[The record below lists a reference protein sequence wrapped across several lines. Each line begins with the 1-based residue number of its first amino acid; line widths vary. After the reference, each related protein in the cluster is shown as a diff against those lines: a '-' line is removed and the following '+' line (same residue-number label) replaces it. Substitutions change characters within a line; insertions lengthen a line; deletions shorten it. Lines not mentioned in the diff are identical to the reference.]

1 MNAADYNAWYDAPCG
16 RRIGATEF
24 GLIRRMLDP
33 RPGESLLDVGC
44 GTGWFTR
51 RMGVTPRNWKPQIVT
66 LGAFM
71 LRTAPGGDMPKKA
84 VVALQIEKRI
94 YQIRGKRVL
103 LDEDLARLYQATTKA
118 FNQAIKRNIERFPDD
133 FMFQLTPEEYS
144 IVRSQIVTTSGKGG
158 RRALPRAFTEHGAV
172 MAATVLNSPL
182 AIEASIMVVR
192 AFIHLRELIAEH
204 TDLKGRLDG
213 LERRLA
219 KRFADYE
226 EELREIRFII
236 ARLEQPVESKRRPL
250 GFRKEK
256 D

>member
-1 MNAADYNAWYDAPCG
+1 
-16 RRIGATEF
+16 
-24 GLIRRMLDP
+24 
-33 RPGESLLDVGC
+33 
-44 GTGWFTR
+44 
-51 RMGVTPRNWKPQIVT
+51 
-66 LGAFM
+66 
-71 LRTAPGGDMPKKA
+71 MPKKA

-192 AFIHLRELIAEH
+192 AFIRLRELIAEH